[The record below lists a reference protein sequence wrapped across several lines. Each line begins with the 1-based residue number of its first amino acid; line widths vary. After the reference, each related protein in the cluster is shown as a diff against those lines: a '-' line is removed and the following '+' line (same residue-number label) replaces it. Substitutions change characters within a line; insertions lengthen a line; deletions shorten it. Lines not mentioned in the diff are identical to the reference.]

1 MSTLVADFINFF
13 DSQVVQNSSGH
24 SVWAI
29 LLCLVTVPAQT
40 LQNSFGSAVY
50 ALPLVFLIFFIVLR
64 KVKDSKTKGMPK
76 LLNNNKMEDEE

>member
-1 MSTLVADFINFF
+1 MNALVTAIADLVKTFC
-13 DSQVVQNSSGH
+13 SGIV
-24 SVWAI
+24 S
-29 LLCLVTVPAQT
+29 LVTVPAQT

-76 LLNNNKMEDEE
+76 LLNNNKNGG

>member
-1 MSTLVADFINFF
+1 MNALITAIADLVKTFC
-13 DSQVVQNSSGH
+13 SGVVS
-24 SVWAI
+24 
-29 LLCLVTVPAQT
+29 LVTVPAQT

>member
-1 MSTLVADFINFF
+1 MNALVTAIADLVKTFC
-13 DSQVVQNSSGH
+13 SGIV
-24 SVWAI
+24 S
-29 LLCLVTVPAQT
+29 LVTVPAQT

-76 LLNNNKMEDEE
+76 LLNNNKTEDEK

>member
-1 MSTLVADFINFF
+1 MNALVTAIADLVKTFC
-13 DSQVVQNSSGH
+13 SGVVS
-24 SVWAI
+24 
-29 LLCLVTVPAQT
+29 LVTVPAQT

-50 ALPLVFLIFFIVLR
+50 ALPIVFLIFFIVLR